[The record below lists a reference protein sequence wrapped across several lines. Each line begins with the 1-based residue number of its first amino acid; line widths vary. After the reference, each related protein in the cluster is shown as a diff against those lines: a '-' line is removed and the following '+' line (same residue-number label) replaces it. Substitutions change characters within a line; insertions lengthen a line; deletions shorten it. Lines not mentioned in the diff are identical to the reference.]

1 METDDMVFVENV
13 PSMTLISSFRKH
25 PNEHL
30 GQLPECQSKMSDDRD
45 DAPYSTSM
53 KAKAQ
58 LDYGKGGELNPTL
71 DSETGTS
78 KHSIENRAGSWRQW
92 RDGTSTDHSI
102 DSDISKPPSGTC
114 GVEEQEPVSGRRLPF
129 HAKISHSDSGNRSL
143 SPPPPTCHHLS
154 LATNESFQIPQHPVP
169 PPVR

>member
-1 METDDMVFVENV
+1 METDDMVFVGNV

-30 GQLPECQSKMSDDRD
+30 AQLPECQSKMSDDRD
-45 DAPYSTSM
+45 EALYSSSI

-58 LDYGKGGELNPTL
+58 LHYGKGGELNPTL
-71 DSETGTS
+71 DFETETS
-78 KHSIENRAGSWRQW
+78 KHSIENR
-92 RDGTSTDHSI
+92 DHSI
-102 DSDISKPPSGTC
+102 DSDIRKPPSGRC
-114 GVEEQEPVSGRRLPF
+114 GVEKQEPISGRRLPSLPGLPF
-129 HAKISHSDSGNRSL
+129 HAKISHSDSGNCSS
-143 SPPPPTCHHLS
+143 SPPPHHLS